1 VRIIQLPSVRVCVA
15 SAFLTAACAAHPSHA
30 AAETV
35 VEAPAAERPA
45 GDAERAPEVP
55 RLDVR
60 KVAHDREIQA
70 RLQSVLEATTWFQE
84 TQVRV
89 DDGVVFLDGRTQK
102 QELKEWAGQLA
113 RNTQD
118 VAAVV
123 NRIEVTTP
131 PAWDLSEAESGVRE
145 IWRDFVQSLPFI
157 LFGTI
162 VLALSAVGGFLV
174 ARSVGSLL
182 QRRIRARLLRAVFA
196 RTVGIFVFLAGI
208 YVVLRVAGLTQLA
221 LTVVGGTGLFGLAVG
236 IAFRDITENF
246 LASIFLS
253 MQRPFETGDL
263 VEVVGI
269 TGYVQQ
275 LNVRTTVLMNLE
287 GNLVQ
292 VPNALVYKNTLRNFT
307 VNPKRR
313 ESFEVGIGYE
323 DPIDKAQELVR
334 DVLARHPA
342 VLDDPEPWVLAD
354 RFGPSTVQLRIYFWL
369 NGHEHSWLKVRSS
382 VIRLVKLAFQRGGI
396 SMPDESREVIFPQGV
411 PVSTRPAP
419 PGDEGSSAGE
429 PESRSVGREHE
440 KHVVA
445 TKAEGGLSS
454 EAAELGRQAREA
466 QPVGKGENLLERTRR
481 EGSK

>member
-1 VRIIQLPSVRVCVA
+1 MQLPAIRVCLA
-15 SAFLTAACAAHPSHA
+15 LAILAAACAAPPSEA
-30 AAETV
+30 APETL
-35 VEAPAAERPA
+35 VEAPATRRTAE
-45 GDAERAPEVP
+45 DAERASEVP

-60 KVAHDREIQA
+60 KVAHDTEIRQ
-70 RLQSVLEATTWFQE
+70 RLQSVLDATTWFQG

-89 DDGVVFLDGRTQK
+89 EDGVVFLDGRTQK

-113 RNTQD
+113 RKTQD

-123 NRIEVTTP
+123 NRIEVTAP
-131 PAWDLSEAESGVRE
+131 PAWDLSEAGSGMRE
-145 IWRDFVQSLPFI
+145 IWRDFVRSLPFI
-157 LFGTI
+157 LFGAI

-182 QRRIRARLLRAVFA
+182 RRRIRARLLRTVFA
-196 RTVGIFVFLAGI
+196 RTAGIFVFLAGI

-221 LTVVGGTGLFGLAVG
+221 LTIVGGTGLFGLAVG

-275 LNVRTTVLMNLE
+275 LNVRTTVLMNLD

-292 VPNALVYKNTLRNFT
+292 IPNALVYKNTLRNFT

-382 VIRLVKLAFQRGGI
+382 VIRLVKLAFQKGGI

-411 PVSTRPAP
+411 PVSAWPAP
-419 PGDEGSSAGE
+419 SGDESASAGD
-429 PESRSVGREHE
+429 PESRSAGHEHE
-440 KHVVA
+440 KHVVV

-454 EAAELGRQAREA
+454 EADELGRQAREA
-466 QPVGKGENLLERTRR
+466 QPVGKGENLLERATR